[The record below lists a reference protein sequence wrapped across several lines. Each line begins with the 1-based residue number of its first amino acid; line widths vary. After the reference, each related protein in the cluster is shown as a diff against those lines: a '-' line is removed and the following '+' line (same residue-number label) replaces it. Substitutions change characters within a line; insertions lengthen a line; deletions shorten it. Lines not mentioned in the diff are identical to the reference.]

1 MPKWMS
7 ITRACA
13 SLAIGLAL
21 SLGASSAW
29 SADPVKIRIGW
40 IAAPGQLV
48 AIMFDPPGV
57 AKHRGVTYEWEA
69 IHFQA
74 SPNQIT
80 SLASGDLDI
89 ATLGYSSVTLAI
101 ANAGISDLRIIAD
114 EFQNGAK
121 GYFSTQFSVLKDSPI
136 QKIEDLKGKVVATN
150 GIGAGVH
157 ILMAG
162 GLAKHGL
169 LDKRD
174 YSTIEVSFAN
184 MRSVLAEHKADLVT
198 STLPFVYAPEMQAI
212 ARPLFDANE
221 AFAAVPLSFFTAR
234 KSFIEKNRAA
244 LTDLLEDYVRTI
256 RWYMDPANHAA
267 AVQIV
272 SKFFKAPPENFD
284 SWLFTNKDW
293 YRNLDA
299 IPDFDAMQAAINGQ
313 RDLGFIKA
321 SPDIKTYADL
331 GMVKEAAARIR

>member
-1 MPKWMS
+1 MPRLTS
-7 ITRACA
+7 LRRA
-13 SLAIGLAL
+13 AL
-21 SLGASSAW
+21 SLFAGLLLSLSAATAW
-29 SADPVKIRIGW
+29 SADLPKIRIGW

-101 ANAGISDLRIIAD
+101 ENAKLSDLRIIAD

-136 QKIEDLKGKVVATN
+136 KKIEDLKGKVVATN

-184 MRSVLAEHKADLVT
+184 MRAVLADRKADLVT
-198 STLPFVYAPEMQAI
+198 NTLPFVYQPEMQAI

-221 AFAAVPLSFFTAR
+221 AFQAVPLSFFTAR
-234 KSFIEKNRAA
+234 TGYIEKNRAA
-244 LTDLLEDYVRTI
+244 LIDMLEDYVRTI
-256 RWYMDPANHAA
+256 RWYMDPANHKA
-267 AVQIV
+267 AVEIV
-272 SKFFKAPPENFD
+272 SKFFKLPPENFD
-284 SWLFTNKDW
+284 SWLFTAKDW
-293 YRNLDA
+293 YRNRDA

-313 RDLGFIKA
+313 RDLGFIKS
-321 SPDIKTYADL
+321 SPDIKKFADL
-331 GMVKEAAARIR
+331 SMVKEAAARIK

>member
-1 MPKWMS
+1 MSAPKSMM
-7 ITRACA
+7 RAVA
-13 SLAIGLAL
+13 LVAGLAIGF
-21 SLGASSAW
+21 GATTAR

-40 IAAPGQLV
+40 IATPGQLV

-57 AKHRGVTYEWEA
+57 ATHHGITYDWEP

-74 SPNQIT
+74 SPEQIT
-80 SLASGDLDI
+80 SLAAGDLDI
-89 ATLGYSSVTLAI
+89 ATLGYSSVTFAI
-101 ANAGISDLRIIAD
+101 VNAGLSDLRIIAD

-121 GYFSTQFSVLKDSPI
+121 GYFSSQFEVLKDSPI

-150 GIGAGVH
+150 GIGAGIH

-184 MRSVLAEHKADLVT
+184 MRPVLAQHKADLIT
-198 STLPFVYAPEMQAI
+198 ATLPFVYDPEMEAI
-212 ARPLFDANE
+212 ARPLFDGNE
-221 AFAAVPLSFFTAR
+221 AFGAVPLSFFTAR
-234 KSFIEKNRAA
+234 TGFIEKNRAA
-244 LTDLLEDYVRTI
+244 LTDMLEDYVRTI
-256 RWYMDPANHAA
+256 RWYMDPANHQA
-267 AVQIV
+267 AVEIV

-284 SWLFTNKDW
+284 SWLFTKKDW

-299 IPDFDAMQAAINGQ
+299 IPDFDAMQAAIEGQ
-313 RDLGFIKA
+313 RDLGFIKVV
-321 SPDIKTYADL
+321 PTVKDYADL
-331 GMVKEAAARIR
+331 SMVKEAAARIK

>member
-1 MPKWMS
+1 MPTLNIS
-7 ITRACA
+7 TLAAALVAGFATLFAA
-13 SLAIGLAL
+13 SA
-21 SLGASSAW
+21 AW
-29 SADPVKIRIGW
+29 CADPVKIRIGW

-57 AKHRGVTYEWEA
+57 AKHRGVTYDWEA

-150 GIGAGVH
+150 GIGSGVH
-157 ILMAG
+157 ILLAG
-162 GLAKHGL
+162 GLMKHGL
-169 LDKRD
+169 LDRRD
-174 YSTIEVSFAN
+174 YQTIEVSFAN

-198 STLPFVYAPEMQAI
+198 STLPFVYQPDMQAI

-234 KSFIEKNRAA
+234 TGFIEKNRAA
-244 LTDLLEDYVRTI
+244 LTDMLEDYVRTI
-256 RWYMDPANHAA
+256 RWYMDPANHQA
-267 AVQIV
+267 AVEIV
-272 SKFFKAPPENFD
+272 SKFFKLPPENFD
-284 SWLFTNKDW
+284 AWLFTKKDW

-331 GMVKEAAARIR
+331 SMVKAAAARIK

>member
-1 MPKWMS
+1 MPKS
-7 ITRACA
+7 T
-13 SLAIGLAL
+13 SLKFAVIALVAGLAL
-21 SLGASSAW
+21 SLGAVSAR
-29 SADPVKIRIGW
+29 SAEPVKIRIGW

-57 AKHRGVTYEWEA
+57 AKHKGVTYEWEA

-89 ATLGYSSVTLAI
+89 ATLGFSSVTLAI
-101 ANAGISDLRIIAD
+101 ANAGLSDLRIIAD
-114 EFQNGAK
+114 EFQDGAQ
-121 GYFSTQFSVLKDSPI
+121 GYFSTNFSVLKDSPI
-136 QKIEDLKGKVVATN
+136 QKIEDLKGKVVAVN

-162 GLAKHGL
+162 GLMKHGL

-184 MRSVLAEHKADLVT
+184 MRSVLAEHKADLIT
-198 STLPFVYAPEMQAI
+198 ATLPFVYQPEMQAI

-221 AFAAVPLSFFTAR
+221 AFGPSPLSFWTAR
-234 KSFIEKNRAA
+234 TGFIEKNRAA

-256 RWYMDPANHAA
+256 RWYMDPANHQA

-272 SKFFKAPPENFD
+272 SKFFKLPPENFD
-284 SWLFTNKDW
+284 SWLFTKKDW

-299 IPDFDAMQAAINGQ
+299 IPDFDAMQATVDGQ

-321 SPDIKTYADL
+321 SPDMKTYADL
-331 GMVKEAAARIR
+331 SMVKEAAARIK